1 MNKSHN
7 LALQSPEPVARR
19 LPVGENDAHR
29 IGEVWPIG
37 GGRIRRLV
45 RHGSVINEGKRTVE

>member
-19 LPVGENDAHR
+19 FPVGENEAHK

-37 GGRIRRLV
+37 EDRRLV
-45 RHGSVINEGKRTVE
+45 TRYDGEIIAAR